1 MVIIILVLAENDC
14 CEASGANSLGKSM
27 TARRENPGFYT
38 KMPGNIL
45 WEGYDDQD
53 TILIEDFGPYDVK
66 MSSDLKIWCDRY
78 AFRARI
84 LYGTLVIR
92 PKKIIITSQYH
103 PSEIWDDQKTVDA
116 ICDRFVMRKMEK
128 LPNFD
133 RTVAKPKKTLRRRKD
148 LPLVNRP
155 PLYRQNNGI
164 IEPYIN
170 NQMVLDEMPLNQT
183 RYITIPDSSDEDSDI
198 IEDNSPHIKF
208 EMCDFCEED
217 ISKCNC

>member
-1 MVIIILVLAENDC
+1 MTYLI
-14 CEASGANSLGKSM
+14 GKSR

-38 KMPGNIL
+38 KMPGNNL

-53 TILIEDFGPYDVK
+53 TILIEDFSPYDIK
-66 MSSDLKIWCDRY
+66 QSNDLKIWCDRY
-78 AFRARI
+78 AFRARV

-116 ICDRFVMRKMEK
+116 IMDRFVMRKMEK
-128 LPNFD
+128 LEPVD
-133 RTVAKPKKTLRRRKD
+133 KTKSKKTLRRRADFPKEK
-148 LPLVNRP
+148 LVNRP

-170 NQMVLDEMPLNQT
+170 QQMVLDDLVPNYNPPLPTPLNTTQF
-183 RYITIPDSSDEDSDI
+183 INIPDTSEEESCEDI
-198 IEDNSPHIKF
+198 IIEVCKYCK
-208 EMCDFCEED
+208 EAYCECKD
-217 ISKCNC
+217 YL